1 MHQVTYLLVMMAENN
16 SPTFVSL
23 CQKSGAL
30 PMKGE
35 NTPVCKADYLVR
47 GVETPDSDPPAVN
60 PLKPSPKVRARF
72 PRKFFFVFF
81 FFVLVCVCVCVC
93 VCACVCVC
101 VCVCVYARM
110 HMHACVWA

>member
-1 MHQVTYLLVMMAENN
+1 MHQVTYLLVMMAVNN
-16 SPTFVSL
+16 GPTFVS

-60 PLKPSPKVRARF
+60 PLKPSPKARARF
-72 PRKFFFVFF
+72 PRKFFFGFF
-81 FFVLVCVCVCVC
+81 FFLLVCVCVCVFVC
-93 VCACVCVC
+93 VCACARSCAHACVC
-101 VCVCVYARM
+101 VGLE
-110 HMHACVWA
+110 